1 MTSNRFQL
9 GSTRV
14 LAVILTHDR
23 PEELERCIHTAFSTM
38 GSGDCLAILDDSSP
52 KVSTANATLLAN
64 AASCSIAR
72 FCHIH
77 ADQLHEDV
85 ARALGGKMAQ
95 WQLRTARRDIAPLRN
110 LSLLISAAVRPQTTV
125 LIDDDICGFDL
136 NRTHRMRDE
145 LGSKGDG
152 LITGATIGGLSDLD
166 TVTRIS
172 NTMHF
177 LAINT
182 RDIPI
187 TIADLFQVTPSDD
200 GGAKESGCVSAGY
213 MAFRLPPKRL
223 FAFPPGYNEDWLWCL
238 LHKAI
243 GDTRIM
249 RTEQVVLHKPPQ
261 LRGPTREDILF
272 EMSGDII
279 FDCIAERIN
288 GGRSMPES
296 TLRNLPELPPKSSAL
311 PASRVEA
318 MLAQFRELPN
328 NPHGRALTNL
338 RDHGL
343 TLLQDLLA
351 AGELEVD
358 GTTMLSTWSSDAVA
372 KHRSFAT
379 TMETSIVQS
388 TVRQTLS
395 EGRG

>member
-1 MTSNRFQL
+1 VTSNRPHL

-14 LAVILTHDR
+14 LAVILTHNR

-38 GSGDCLAILDDSSP
+38 GSEDLLAVLDDSSP
-52 KVSTANATLLAN
+52 KVSSANATLLAK
-64 AASCSIAR
+64 AASRSIVR

-77 ADQLHEDV
+77 ADRLHEDV
-85 ARALGGKMAQ
+85 ARTLRGKMAQ

-110 LSLLISAAVRPQTTV
+110 LSLLISDAVRPQTTV
-125 LIDDDICGFDL
+125 LMDDDICGFDL
-136 NRTHRMRDE
+136 NRTHRMCDD
-145 LGSKGDG
+145 LGSTGDG

-166 TVTRIS
+166 TVTRLS
-172 NTMHF
+172 NAMHF
-177 LAINT
+177 LAINA

-200 GGAKESGCVSAGY
+200 GGARDSGCVSAGY

-238 LHKAI
+238 LHKAS
-243 GDTRIM
+243 GDIRIL

-288 GGRSMPES
+288 GRRSMPES
-296 TLRNLPELPPKSSAL
+296 TLRNLPELPPNSSTL
-311 PASRVEA
+311 PSPRVEA
-318 MLAQFRELPN
+318 ILAQFRELPN
-328 NPHGRALTNL
+328 NPHGGALTNL
-338 RDHGL
+338 GDHGL

-358 GTTMLSTWSSDAVA
+358 GTTMLSTWSTDAVA

-379 TMETSIVQS
+379 TIGTPIVQS
-388 TVRQTLS
+388 TVRQALS
-395 EGRG
+395 EGRR